1 MNGVEGPSVLFTA
14 GRALPP
20 LPPFRPR
27 FPWIT
32 GDLQTLRNNL
42 IGRKPPLPAGTRLSL
57 PIGDGTGDA
66 LTGAL
71 HKPAEDTS
79 KPLVVLIH
87 GLTGDEDS
95 TNIVTSAAWHLGRGH
110 AVLRLNL
117 RGAGPVRE
125 HARAAARRWYH
136 AGASADVRAA
146 LGALPGNLKRHGI
159 LIAGTSLGGN
169 LVLKLLAEGCD
180 GVIAGAA
187 ISAPID
193 LKASQLRIMQPRNAV
208 YHRHLLSA
216 MRADAVRS
224 PGEHGALYRAN
235 ARRIRSIY
243 DFDDLVVAPANGF
256 AGADDYYRRCSA
268 GPMLDAITVPTLLIH
283 AADDPWIPAAIYR
296 ARAWRDSG
304 AALAMPNG
312 GGHVGFHGADHPVPW
327 HNHAI
332 AALFDG
338 VL

>member
-1 MNGVEGPSVLFTA
+1 MTPLFTA

-42 IGRKPPLPAGTRLSL
+42 VGGAPRLPAGTRLIL
-57 PIGDGTGDA
+57 PLNDGTGDA

-71 HKPAEDTS
+71 HRPAADTG
-79 KPLVVLIH
+79 KPLVVLVH

-95 TNIVTSAAWHLGRGH
+95 INIVTSAAWHLARGFP
-110 AVLRLNL
+110 VLRLNL
-117 RGAGPVRE
+117 RGAGPSLALSQKR
-125 HARAAARRWYH
+125 YH

-146 LGALPGNLKRHGI
+146 LASLPAEAARHGL

-169 LVLKLLAEGCD
+169 VVLKLLAEGCP
-180 GVIAGAA
+180 GVIAGVAV
-187 ISAPID
+187 SAPID
-193 LKASQLRIMQPRNAV
+193 LKASQRRIMERRNAI
-208 YHRHLLSA
+208 YHRHLLAA
-216 MRADAVRS
+216 MKADAARAQ
-224 PGEHGALYRAN
+224 GEFAALYRAN
-235 ARRIRSIY
+235 AARIRTIY
-243 DFDDLVVAPANGF
+243 DFDDLVVAPSHGF
-256 AGADDYYRRCSA
+256 HGADDYYRRSSSA
-268 GPMLDAITVPTLLIH
+268 PLLNDITIPTLLIH

-296 ARAWRDSG
+296 ARTWPATG
-304 AALAMPNG
+304 PALAMPG

-332 AALFDG
+332 SVFFDSF
-338 VL
+338 L

>member
-1 MNGVEGPSVLFTA
+1 MFTA
-14 GRALPP
+14 GRPLRP

-42 IGRKPPLPAGTRLSL
+42 VGGAPRLHGGTRLTL
-57 PIGDGTGDA
+57 PIGDDTGDA
-66 LTGAL
+66 LTGVL
-71 HKPAEDTS
+71 HRPVEDGGKPAVI
-79 KPLVVLIH
+79 LVH

-95 TNIVTSAAWHLGRGH
+95 TNIVVSAAWHLGRGH
-110 AVLRLNL
+110 PVVRLNL
-117 RGAGPVRE
+117 RGAGPSLTRS
-125 HARAAARRWYH
+125 AKRYH

-146 LGALPGNLKRHGI
+146 LPSLPDDLKRRGY

-169 LVLKLLAEGCD
+169 VVLKLLAEGCPD
-180 GVIAGAA
+180 IIAGAA

-193 LKASQLRIMQPRNAV
+193 LKISQRRIMQPRNAV
-208 YHRHLLSA
+208 YHRHLLAA
-216 MRADAVRS
+216 MRKDAAQAS
-224 PGEHGALYRAN
+224 GEHHALYQAN

-268 GPMLDAITVPTLLIH
+268 APLLDHISTPTLLIH
-283 AADDPWIPAAIYR
+283 AGDDPWIPSTIYR
-296 ARAWRDSG
+296 NRAWPQHG
-304 AALAMPNG
+304 PALAMPTA
-312 GGHVGFHGADHPVPW
+312 GGHVGFHGAHSVPW

-332 AALFDG
+332 TAFFDG
-338 VL
+338 LF